1 MDTAGRVMAVCFEKP
16 KKTHNRKD
24 FFVHTLLDGLP
35 ADGVT
40 AMVIKECLLRS
51 IASGSLWR
59 SRGAAETHARVEEGV
74 GLD

>member
-1 MDTAGRVMAVCFEKP
+1 MGHSWARHGCLLR
-16 KKTHNRKD
+16 KTKEDPQQERCS
-24 FFVHTLLDGLP
+24 VHTFLDGLP

-40 AMVIKECLLRS
+40 AMVIKECRLRS

-59 SRGAAETHARVEEGV
+59 SGGATETHARVEGV

>member
-24 FFVHTLLDGLP
+24 FFVHTWLDGLP

-40 AMVIKECLLRS
+40 AMVIKECLLLLHQ
-51 IASGSLWR
+51 AVC
-59 SRGAAETHARVEEGV
+59 GALVELLRRMHV
-74 GLD
+74 